1 MQKNVKTRQSS
12 LLRNSITILLLP
24 IIIFIWTT
32 GWTLTQIGEPGKS
45 TESSQ
50 KALRTHPRFESLEK
64 ESEIPNEDST
74 ITNEPQ
80 IVA

>member
-1 MQKNVKTRQSS
+1 MQKSVKMRSS
-12 LLRNSITILLLP
+12 LLRKIITVTFLP

-32 GWTLTQIGEPGKS
+32 GWTLTQIGKARKS

-50 KALRTHPRFESLEK
+50 KALRTPPRFESLEK
-64 ESEIPNEDST
+64 ESEVSDEDSK
-74 ITNEPQ
+74 ITNEAQ